1 MSPVHYHV
9 WVGAM
14 LNTPPWPDVQ
24 STIEGHRL
32 PPQTRSQTPSQ
43 KNVWCADLILA
54 AAEIQLYAHREL
66 VGSRRPTLQNDPK
79 VKLGAM
85 RIRTS

>member
-24 STIEGHRL
+24 STIKGHRH
-32 PPQTRSQTPSQ
+32 PPQTFRTPSQ
-43 KNVWCADLILA
+43 KNVWRVDLNLA
-54 AAEIQLYAHREL
+54 AAGTQLYAHREL
-66 VGSRRPTLQNDPK
+66 VENRRPTLHNYPK

-85 RIRTS
+85 RIRTN

>member
-24 STIEGHRL
+24 STIEGHRI
-32 PPQTRSQTPSQ
+32 PPQTKFQTPSQ
-43 KNVWCADLILA
+43 NDVWCADLNLA
-54 AAEIQLYAHREL
+54 AAGTQLYAHLEL
-66 VGSRRPTLQNDPK
+66 VETRRPTLRNTPK
-79 VKLGAM
+79 
-85 RIRTS
+85 